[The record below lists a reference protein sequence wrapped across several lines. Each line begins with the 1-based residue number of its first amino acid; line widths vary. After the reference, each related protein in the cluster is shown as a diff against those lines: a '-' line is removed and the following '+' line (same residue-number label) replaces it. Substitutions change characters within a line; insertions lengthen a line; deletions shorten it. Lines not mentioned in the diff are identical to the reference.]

1 MGSAEKGRA
10 KVLERDRREV
20 GRVRRTARA
29 RREEFHPLGKRFRF
43 CIVARMFVDECTVK
57 LAAGDGGRGCT
68 SFRREK
74 YEPWGGPNGGDG
86 GRGGDV
92 ILVGDVNTNN
102 LVDYK
107 YQPHWRGE
115 RGEHGQGADCHG
127 KDGKHCILRMPLGT
141 VVIDLAT
148 QKPVAEVIADGQQ
161 IVLCKGGNG
170 GWGNTHFKTST
181 NRAPKRANPGHPG
194 EAGEYRL
201 VLKSIADVGLAGF
214 PNAGKSSLT
223 GRITK
228 ARPKTA
234 AYPFTTLHPQI
245 GVIEYPDVVN
255 GDKRLLLA
263 DVPGLIEG
271 AHENRG
277 LGHRFLRHIER
288 CALLL
293 FMVDMAGTDARDPRD
308 DYKHLLNELK
318 LYDKTMLDKPRL
330 VVANKMDLEA
340 SAAWIAKF
348 KKRHKTVDVIE
359 ISCATGDGIEKLK
372 KELLKR
378 VAKFRA
384 KEKAS
389 RAAAE

>member
-1 MGSAEKGRA
+1 M
-10 KVLERDRREV
+10 
-20 GRVRRTARA
+20 
-29 RREEFHPLGKRFRF
+29 
-43 CIVARMFVDECTVK
+43 
-57 LAAGDGGRGCT
+57 
-68 SFRREK
+68 
-74 YEPWGGPNGGDG
+74 
-86 GRGGDV
+86 
-92 ILVGDVNTNN
+92 
-102 LVDYK
+102 
-107 YQPHWRGE
+107 
-115 RGEHGQGADCHG
+115 
-127 KDGKHCILRMPLGT
+127 
-141 VVIDLAT
+141 
-148 QKPVAEVIADGQQ
+148 
-161 IVLCKGGNG
+161 
-170 GWGNTHFKTST
+170 
-181 NRAPKRANPGHPG
+181 
-194 EAGEYRL
+194 
-201 VLKSIADVGLAGF
+201 LKSIADVGLVGF

>member
-1 MGSAEKGRA
+1 
-10 KVLERDRREV
+10 
-20 GRVRRTARA
+20 
-29 RREEFHPLGKRFRF
+29 
-43 CIVARMFVDECTVK
+43 MFVDECSVK
-57 LAAGDGGRGCT
+57 LSAGDGGRGCI

-92 ILVGDVNTNN
+92 VLIGDVNTNN

-107 YQPHWRGE
+107 FQPHWHGE

-127 KDGKHCILRMPLGT
+127 RDGKPCEMRMPLGT
-141 VVIDLAT
+141 VVTDLAT
-148 QKPVAEVIADGQQ
+148 DKVVAEIIEDGQR

-181 NRAPKRANPGHPG
+181 NRAPKRANAGLEG
-194 EAGEYRL
+194 ERGEYRF
-201 VLKSIADVGLAGF
+201 VLKSIADVGLVGF

-223 GRITK
+223 TRITK

-245 GVIEYPDVVN
+245 GVIDYSDEVK
-255 GDKRLLLA
+255 GTKRLLLA

-288 CALLL
+288 CALLIFL
-293 FMVDMAGTDARDPRD
+293 VDMAGTDARDPRD
-308 DYKHLLNELK
+308 DYKHLLKELE
-318 LYDKTMLDKPRL
+318 LYDKALLKKPRL
-330 VVANKMDLEA
+330 VVANKMDVPE
-340 SAAWIAKF
+340 SAALLKKF
-348 KKRHKTVDVIE
+348 KTRYKTAEVVE
-359 ISCATGDGIEKLK
+359 ISCLSGAGLEKMK

-378 VAKFRA
+378 VTKFRA
-384 KEKAS
+384 AEKKSAE
-389 RAAAE
+389 AAA

>member
-1 MGSAEKGRA
+1 
-10 KVLERDRREV
+10 
-20 GRVRRTARA
+20 
-29 RREEFHPLGKRFRF
+29 
-43 CIVARMFVDECTVK
+43 MFVDECTVK
-57 LAAGDGGRGCT
+57 LTAGDGGRGCI

-74 YEPWGGPNGGDG
+74 FEPWGGPNGGDG

-92 ILVGDVNTNN
+92 VLLGDVNTNN

-115 RGEHGQGADCHG
+115 RGEHGLGSDCHG
-127 KDGKHCILRMPLGT
+127 RDGKPCIMRLPLGT

-148 QKPVAEVIADGQQ
+148 ERAVAEVIAEGQR

-181 NRAPKRANPGHPG
+181 NRAPKRANPGQPG
-194 EAGEYRL
+194 EAGTYRL
-201 VLKSIADVGLAGF
+201 VLKSIADVGLVGF

-228 ARPKTA
+228 AHPRTA

-245 GVIEYPDVVN
+245 GVIEYPN
-255 GDKRLLLA
+255 ERRGDRRLLLA

-288 CALLL
+288 CALLIFL
-293 FMVDMAGTDARDPRD
+293 IDMAATDARDPRE
-308 DYKHLLNELK
+308 DYKHLRRELE
-318 LYDKTMLDKPRL
+318 LYDPGLLAKPAL
-330 VVANKMDLEA
+330 VVANKMDVPEA
-340 SAAWIAKF
+340 AANLAKF
-348 KKRHKTVDVIE
+348 RRRFRKVDVLG
-359 ISCATGDGIEKLK
+359 ISCLTGDGLPVLK
-372 KELLKR
+372 RELLKR
-378 VAKFRA
+378 VEKFRA
-384 KEKAS
+384 SEKAS
-389 RAAAE
+389 PGAAA

>member
-1 MGSAEKGRA
+1 
-10 KVLERDRREV
+10 
-20 GRVRRTARA
+20 
-29 RREEFHPLGKRFRF
+29 
-43 CIVARMFVDECTVK
+43 MFVDEDECTVK
-57 LAAGDGGRGCT
+57 FAAGDGGRGCT

-107 YQPHWRGE
+107 FQPHWRGE

-127 KDGKHCILRMPLGT
+127 RDGKPAILKMPLGT

-148 QKPVAEVIADGQQ
+148 DKPVAEIVADGQQ
-161 IVLCKGGNG
+161 VVICKGGNG

-194 EAGEYRL
+194 EQGTFRL
-201 VLKSIADVGLAGF
+201 VLKSIADVGLVGF

-245 GVIEYPDVVN
+245 GVIEFPDEVK
-255 GDKRLLLA
+255 GHKRLLLA

-288 CALLL
+288 CALLIFL
-293 FMVDMAGTDARDPRD
+293 IDMAATDARDPRE
-308 DYKHLLNELK
+308 DYKHLLHELG
-318 LYDKTMLDKPRL
+318 LYDKKLLEKPRL
-330 VVANKMDLEA
+330 VVANKMDVPEA
-340 SAAWIAKF
+340 AAHLAKF
-348 KKRHKTVDVIE
+348 KRRYKSADVLE
-359 ISCATGDGIEKLK
+359 ISCLTGQGLDKLK

-378 VAKFRA
+378 VGRFRA
-384 KEKAS
+384 AEKTS
-389 RAAAE
+389 RVSAA

>member
-1 MGSAEKGRA
+1 M
-10 KVLERDRREV
+10 V
-20 GRVRRTARA
+20 T
-29 RREEFHPLGKRFRF
+29 
-43 CIVARMFVDECTVK
+43 RMFVDECVVK
-57 LAAGDGGRGCT
+57 LQAGDGGRGCV

-92 ILVGDVNTNN
+92 VLLGDDDTNN

-107 YQPHWRGE
+107 YQPHWKAE
-115 RGEHGQGADCHG
+115 RGEHGLGSDQHGRDGAPR
-127 KDGKHCILRMPLGT
+127 ILKMPLGT
-141 VVIDLAT
+141 VVIDEAT
-148 QKPVAEVIADGQQ
+148 GKPVAEVIEDGQR

-194 EAGEYRL
+194 EGGTYRL
-201 VLKSIADVGLAGF
+201 ILKSIADVGLVGF

-245 GVIEYPDVVN
+245 GVIEFPDTVK
-255 GDKRLLLA
+255 GDRRLLLA

-271 AHENRG
+271 ASENRG

-293 FMVDMAGTDARDPRD
+293 ILVDMAGTDARDPRD
-308 DYKHLLNELK
+308 DYKHLLRELE
-318 LYDKTMLDKPRL
+318 LYDKALLKKPR
-330 VVANKMDLEA
+330 VVAANKMDVPEA
-340 SAAWIAKF
+340 KANLAKF
-348 KKRHKTVDVIE
+348 KRRYKTVDVLE
-359 ISCATGDGIEKLK
+359 ISCLTGDGIESLK

-378 VAKFRA
+378 VTVLRG
-384 KEKAS
+384 KEKRS
-389 RAAAE
+389 RQTAA